1 MKDNEK
7 ITVASD
13 YKDDRGELDL
23 TFLIDDYRKTINQLR
38 ERNGYLEEQMTV
50 LKGAKKII
58 EDFSAKVMQY
68 HKENDQLKKKLKE
81 VEGDNKKLAKE
92 IEDKIDTLRK
102 SGI

>member
-1 MKDNEK
+1 MKDQKGPN
-7 ITVASD
+7 
-13 YKDDRGELDL
+13 DL
-23 TFLIDDYRKTINQLR
+23 EFIIDDYRKTINQLR

-50 LKGAKKII
+50 LKGAKKLV

>member
-1 MKDNEK
+1 MKDQKGPN
-7 ITVASD
+7 
-13 YKDDRGELDL
+13 DL
-23 TFLIDDYRKTINQLR
+23 EFIIDDYRKTINQLR

-50 LKGAKKII
+50 LRGAKKLV

>member
-1 MKDNEK
+1 
-7 ITVASD
+7 
-13 YKDDRGELDL
+13 
-23 TFLIDDYRKTINQLR
+23 
-38 ERNGYLEEQMTV
+38 MTV
-50 LKGAKKII
+50 LKGAKKLV

-92 IEDKIDTLRK
+92 IEDRIDTLRK

>member
-1 MKDNEK
+1 MKDQKGPN
-7 ITVASD
+7 
-13 YKDDRGELDL
+13 DL
-23 TFLIDDYRKTINQLR
+23 EFIIDDYRKTINQLR

-50 LKGAKKII
+50 LRGAKKLV

-92 IEDKIDTLRK
+92 IEDRIDTLRK